1 VFDPTSR
8 YYGIETAELM
18 LRDAAGQLRAV
29 RYVRRR
35 FVAGAP
41 SNATLVSHAVV
52 QGERLD
58 HLAARYLGD
67 PTQFWRICDANDA
80 LRPEEL
86 VEEPGT
92 RVDIP
97 LPGGL

>member
-1 VFDPTSR
+1 VFEAASR
-8 YYGIETAELM
+8 YYDIETAELA
-18 LRDAAGQLRAV
+18 LRDASGELRLV

-35 FVAGAP
+35 FITGAP
-41 SNATLVSHAVV
+41 STATLVAHAVV

-67 PTQFWRICDANDA
+67 PTQFWRICDANSA

-86 VEEPGT
+86 VEEPGS

>member
-1 VFDPTSR
+1 VFEPTSR
-8 YYGIETAELM
+8 YYDIETAALTI
-18 LRDAAGQLRAV
+18 RDAAGEPRVV

-35 FVAGAP
+35 FISGAP
-41 SNATLVSHAVV
+41 SNATLLSHAVV

-67 PTQFWRICDANDA
+67 ATQFWRICDASNV

>member
-1 VFDPTSR
+1 MFDATSR
-8 YYGIETAELM
+8 YYTIETAELTV
-18 LRDAAGQLRAV
+18 RDAAGELRVV

-35 FVAGAP
+35 FISGAP
-41 SNATLVSHAVV
+41 SNATLVSHSIV

-67 PTQFWRICDANDA
+67 PTQFWRICDANDV

-86 VEEPGT
+86 VEQPGG

>member
-1 VFDPTSR
+1 MFEPTSR
-8 YYGIETAELM
+8 YATVETAELT
-18 LRDAAGQLRAV
+18 LLDPAGEPRVVA
-29 RYVRRR
+29 YVRRR
-35 FVAGAP
+35 FVSGAP
-41 SNATLVSHAVV
+41 SSATLVSHAVV

-58 HLAARYLGD
+58 QLAARYLGD
-67 PTQFWRICDANDA
+67 PTLFWRICDANDV

-86 VEEPGT
+86 VEEPGR